1 MGGVSAALTY
11 VFGYSLWVMVV
22 LGLLGLAAVVL
33 SAIAGHHGFGG
44 GGNTDLLYLLIL
56 RGDSQ
61 SFLAAASHYACEKDT
76 KGTPNVYMWDS
87 ARGGLQ

>member
-1 MGGVSAALTY
+1 VPVVEAESAP
-11 VFGYSLWVMVV
+11 
-22 LGLLGLAAVVL
+22 LA
-33 SAIAGHHGFGG
+33 SGRKMERPPHI
-44 GGNTDLLYLLIL
+44 YLLIL